1 MEILLLSKKIR
12 FGCCCCRR
20 WCCSHLAIG
29 NISTPNWKA
38 MFLTFSLSYAFSEK
52 VPSVCAYLSIYR
64 RRLCICIIWKLTV
77 NWRVANWKGTEQ
89 KEQKSTDSNDGPV
102 VLIFVAVDVAG
113 VWAGAGT
120 LSTVHPSSG
129 ITASDS
135 SSSTRAEGRPAGPF
149 ASTQSSS
156 PTAAVANLSRCLSFS
171 HFLSVYSAS
180 YLLVTSGPSAA
191 TVGRQFIIHRVSIEA
206 TLHLSPFSFSSTSL
220 SCFVLNFHSPRT
232 TFIIPSPSTH
242 SFILQQ
248 PNCKQIRLCRITF

>member
-1 MEILLLSKKIR
+1 MEILLLSKRIR

-120 LSTVHPSSG
+120 PLCIRQAALQHQTAAARPGRKDARLVRLPLRNHHRRLLLLPIWVAVSLSLTFCLSTQLLICSSLQALRRQPLG
-129 ITASDS
+129 
-135 SSSTRAEGRPAGPF
+135 
-149 ASTQSSS
+149 
-156 PTAAVANLSRCLSFS
+156 ANL
-171 HFLSVYSAS
+171 
-180 YLLVTSGPSAA
+180 
-191 TVGRQFIIHRVSIEA
+191 
-206 TLHLSPFSFSSTSL
+206 
-220 SCFVLNFHSPRT
+220 
-232 TFIIPSPSTH
+232 
-242 SFILQQ
+242 
-248 PNCKQIRLCRITF
+248 